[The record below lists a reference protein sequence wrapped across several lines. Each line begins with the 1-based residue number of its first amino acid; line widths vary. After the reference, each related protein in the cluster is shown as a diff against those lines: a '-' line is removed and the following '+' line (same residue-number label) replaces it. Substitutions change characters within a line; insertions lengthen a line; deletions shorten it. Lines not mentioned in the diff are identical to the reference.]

1 MPVLARKRKKM
12 AKNEGFKPGQSVPT
26 SGQWGVVGPRGGN
39 TGQEVTSS
47 KGEPFPPTQKAGSTY
62 RLNDKTK

>member
-1 MPVLARKRKKM
+1 MPPR
-12 AKNEGFKPGQSVPT
+12 KNEMPPKNNDQFKPGQTVPV
-26 SGQWGVVGPRGGN
+26 SGQWGVYGPRGGD

-47 KGEPFPPTQKAGSTY
+47 RGEPFPPTQRPGLNY